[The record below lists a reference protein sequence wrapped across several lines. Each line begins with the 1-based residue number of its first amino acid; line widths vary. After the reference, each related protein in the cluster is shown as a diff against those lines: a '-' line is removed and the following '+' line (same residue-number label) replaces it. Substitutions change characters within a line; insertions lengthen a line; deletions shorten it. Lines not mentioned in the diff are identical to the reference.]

1 MENQG
6 ALQVQGSGSNKPV
19 KVEEKKLE
27 KLDKLTI
34 MCKLLRPIST

>member
-6 ALQVQGSGSNKPV
+6 ALQVQGSGSNKPA
-19 KVEEKKLE
+19 KVEEKKLG

-34 MCKLLRPIST
+34 M